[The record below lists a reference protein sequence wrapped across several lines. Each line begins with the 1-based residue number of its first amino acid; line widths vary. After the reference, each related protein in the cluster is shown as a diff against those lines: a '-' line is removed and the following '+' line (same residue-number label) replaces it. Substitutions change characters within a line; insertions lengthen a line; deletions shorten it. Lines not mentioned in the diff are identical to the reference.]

1 MPLYDGEDVGAAWQ
15 RHSQEWQR
23 SILPRVQNSCT
34 EALLLYRWRK
44 SCVLVW
50 RGVQTKFA
58 VRCIQGCLHRFLIDY
73 EGNVAFRRALGDGD
87 QIYIFAPQRIEGSA
101 GNSGSS
107 DRKSTRLNSSHT

>member
-1 MPLYDGEDVGAAWQ
+1 MPLYEREDVRAAWQ

-34 EALLLYRWRK
+34 KALLLYRWRK

-50 RGVQTKFA
+50 RGVQAELT
-58 VRCIQGCLHRFLIDY
+58 VCCVQGSLHRFLVDY

-87 QIYIFAPQRIEGSA
+87 QIHVLAPQRIKCSA
-101 GNSGSS
+101 GDSG
-107 DRKSTRLNSSHT
+107 

>member
-1 MPLYDGEDVGAAWQ
+1 MPLYEREDVRAAWQ

-50 RGVQTKFA
+50 RGVQAELA
-58 VRCIQGCLHRFLIDY
+58 VRCVQRRFHGLLVNHK
-73 EGNVAFRRALGDGD
+73 GNVAFRRALGDGD
-87 QIYIFAPQRIEGSA
+87 QIYIFAPQRIKRSA

-107 DRKSTRLNSSHT
+107 THVFS